1 MLVVGNIGD
10 TLKTLRLAKALTQQE
25 LSDIS
30 GVAVSTIVKIEHGRS
45 KPKMT
50 VIRRLSRALKVSP
63 DRLVLAHDD

>member
-45 KPKMT
+45 KPQMT
-50 VIRRLSRALKVSP
+50 TIRRLSRALKVLP
-63 DRLVLAHDD
+63 DRLVLGHDD